1 MSLIISEEQKMLKDS
16 AAELLKTKAPV
27 SEMRK
32 LRDAKYTPYDIKL
45 WEEIVNMGWT
55 ALTVPEI
62 YNGLDFG
69 FVGLGQILE
78 EIGKNL
84 SKSPLISSILLGASA
99 LRLSDNEP
107 LKRKLFPGIMGGTT
121 QLAFA
126 FQEGKYHQTTSFST
140 KAVLQGEN
148 YLINGSKKI
157 VIDGSTANQLVV
169 VCKLNQGIGFFI
181 VDPNLTGIRISKKI
195 LMDSGTYADISFKN
209 VKVSA
214 VNKLN
219 IKLEGSLFLDKL
231 MAIAYVGISAELL
244 GICKQAFDLT
254 IKYLKERRQFGVII
268 GTYQALQH
276 RAVILFS
283 EIELCKS
290 IVLKALKS
298 IDNNDSNTLRYAHLA
313 KAKLCKTVKLVTN
326 EAIQLH
332 GGIGVTDDADI
343 GFYLKRARVAQQLF
357 GDYNYHL
364 DKLAKLKGY

>member
-1 MSLIISEEQKMLKDS
+1 MALIITEEQKMLKDS
-16 AAELLKTKAPV
+16 ASELLIAKAPV
-27 SEMRK
+27 SQMRK
-32 LRDAKYTPYDIKL
+32 LRDTQYTPFDQSL
-45 WEEIVNMGWT
+45 WEEMVAMGWT
-55 ALTVPEI
+55 ALTVPES

-99 LRLSDNEP
+99 LRLSDNEAIK
-107 LKRKLFPGIMGGTT
+107 KRLFPGVMDGTT

-126 FQEGKYHQTTSFST
+126 IQEGKHHQTTSFKT
-140 KAVLQGEN
+140 QAALEGEN
-148 YLINGSKKI
+148 YIINGSKTI
-157 VIDGSTANQLVV
+157 VIDGTTANQLVV
-169 VCKLNQGIGFFI
+169 VCQVDTNLNLFI
-181 VDPNLTGIRISKKI
+181 VDANSKGITISKKI
-195 LMDSGTYADISFKN
+195 LMDAGTYADITFKN
-209 VKVSA
+209 VKVPA
-214 VNKLN
+214 ENQLN
-219 IKLEGSLFLDKL
+219 IKLEGRLLLDRL

-244 GICKQAFDLT
+244 GICEQAFDVT
-254 IKYLKERRQFGVII
+254 IKYLKERQQFGVVI

-276 RAVILFS
+276 RAAIVFS

-298 IDNNDSNTLRYAHLA
+298 QDQKDPKALKYAHLA
-313 KAKLCKTVKLVTN
+313 KAKLGKTVKLVTN

-332 GGIGVTDDADI
+332 GGIGVTDDADV

-364 DKLAKLKGY
+364 DQLAKLKGY

>member
-1 MSLIISEEQKMLKDS
+1 MLKDS
-16 AAELLKTKAPV
+16 ASELLIAKAPV
-27 SEMRK
+27 SQMRK
-32 LRDAKYTPYDIKL
+32 LRDTQYTPFDQSL
-45 WEEIVNMGWT
+45 WEEMVAMGWT
-55 ALTVPEI
+55 ALTVPES

-99 LRLSDNEP
+99 LRLSDNEAIK
-107 LKRKLFPGIMGGTT
+107 KRVMDGTT

-126 FQEGKYHQTTSFST
+126 IQEGKHHQTTSFKT
-140 KAVLQGEN
+140 QAALEGEN
-148 YLINGSKKI
+148 YIINGSKTI
-157 VIDGSTANQLVV
+157 VIDGTTANQLVV
-169 VCKLNQGIGFFI
+169 VCQVDTNLNLFI
-181 VDPNLTGIRISKKI
+181 VDANSKGITISKKI
-195 LMDSGTYADISFKN
+195 LMDAGTYADITFKN
-209 VKVSA
+209 VKVPA
-214 VNKLN
+214 ENQLN
-219 IKLEGSLFLDKL
+219 IKLEGRLLLDRL

-244 GICKQAFDLT
+244 GICKQAFDVT
-254 IKYLKERRQFGVII
+254 IKYLKERQQFGVVI

-276 RAVILFS
+276 RAAIVFS

-290 IVLKALKS
+290 IVLKALQA
-298 IDNNDSNTLRYAHLA
+298 IDNNDPKAIKYAHLA
-313 KAKLCKTVKLVTN
+313 KAKLGKTVKLVTN

-364 DKLAKLKGY
+364 DQLAKLKGY